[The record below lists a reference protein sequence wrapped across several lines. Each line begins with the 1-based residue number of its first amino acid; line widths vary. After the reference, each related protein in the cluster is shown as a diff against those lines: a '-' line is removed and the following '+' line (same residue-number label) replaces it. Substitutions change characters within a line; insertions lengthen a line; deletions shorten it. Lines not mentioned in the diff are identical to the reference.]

1 MTAIA
6 INPMIV
12 SVSPIAESTPI
23 ARFAPTEHGGGV
35 KKIVAVV
42 AAIAIPIAA
51 PAIASSIGL
60 SAAIGAATT
69 ATVGSVVGSAI
80 VGAGL
85 GAVSAAVTGQS
96 VKAGAIM
103 GAIGGGI
110 SGYFNAP
117 TQAAQSATPATSAQ
131 NASTNVQGAGGAETL
146 AGSAGTDT
154 LASATTSSAPAG
166 TELLTDGAGNTLVNA
181 TTNAAP
187 AGDLAA
193 RLSSTTASGMPASA
207 QATQLMQA
215 GVDPG
220 IANVMAGASTTGAT
234 TGAAAAGQQVAS
246 RGFMETVKA
255 TGSAVMAKVTN
266 PETLANMTLQAG
278 AMMAA
283 NAMVPDPQM
292 PPEER
297 ELLEMRK
304 QELVA
309 LKERD
314 EAAFNQQ
321 MDAAKAFLQQA
332 ETYDPTY
339 MAFQAGN
346 KAAIE
351 NERKMREQLRRA
363 GLRTGRNVSQAELRR
378 MSLDASRDVSSKFD
392 AGFAQGTRMQDAALA
407 RASQIP
413 QGSAAYYNALTGIQ
427 QSMSTDRANQL
438 AQRDREVGRL
448 TKFFGGL
455 AAYEGN
461 TPDEDRR
468 LAEIGRA
475 YETGRSAGL
484 NTSGIAS

>member
-35 KKIVAVV
+35 KKVVAVV

-51 PAIASSIGL
+51 PVIASSIGL

-69 ATVGSVVGSAI
+69 ATIGSVVGSAI

-96 VKAGAIM
+96 VKTGAIM

-117 TQAAQSATPATSAQ
+117 TQAAQSATPATNAQ
-131 NASTNVQGAGGAETL
+131 GASVQGAGGTQSL
-146 AGSAGTDT
+146 TGAGGADT
-154 LASATTSSAPAG
+154 LTTATTTTTPTG
-166 TELLTDGAGNTLVNA
+166 TELLTDGGSTLVDATTSAAPTVDLGAQLSNVTPSQAALAADTASAVTAPVAGAQTVGNTTM
-181 TTNAAP
+181 TTV
-187 AGDLAA
+187 G
-193 RLSSTTASGMPASA
+193 
-207 QATQLMQA
+207 
-215 GVDPG
+215 
-220 IANVMAGASTTGAT
+220 AN
-234 TGAAAAGQQVAS
+234 AGQAAAS

-278 AMMAA
+278 AMLAA
-283 NAMVPDPQM
+283 NAMVPDPEM

-304 QELVA
+304 AELQQ

-363 GLRTGRNVSQAELRR
+363 GLRTGRDVSQAELRR

-392 AGFAQGTRMQDAALA
+392 AGFAQGARMQDAALA

-427 QSMSTDRANQL
+427 QTMSTDRANQL
-438 AQRDREVGRL
+438 AQRDKEVGRL

-475 YETGRSAGL
+475 YETGRTAGL